1 MQMCSH
7 DMCPYIER
15 GVRGREGKRGRE
27 KEKEHRKKKKQETLF
42 RELGYLSHE
51 TLG

>member
-27 KEKEHRKKKKQETLF
+27 KEKEHRKKKQETLF